1 MFRSE
6 QLTCGC
12 ALSVVPIRTGQ
23 GVFTAYFTARGLAG
37 LDFPPTRP
45 KTKAKSPAAHCSGHL
60 PRLDAWTKLTTDAL
74 QAVLVGKKP
83 RALPPLDWQG
93 GTEFQ
98 QKVWAQLRAIP
109 LGQTRS
115 YGAIAAAVGSPKG
128 ARAVGGAC
136 GSNPIPV
143 LVPCHRVLAVGGRL
157 GGFSGGLDWKKR
169 LLEVEGL
176 GLAFRAD

>member
-1 MFRSE
+1 MSRSND
-6 QLTCGC
+6 LSCGC
-12 ALSVVPIRTGQ
+12 ALTAVPLRTAH

-37 LDFPPTRP
+37 LDFP
-45 KTKAKSPAAHCSGHL
+45 KAKIPASHCHGHL
-60 PRLDAWTKLTTDAL
+60 PKLSAWTTTTTNAL
-74 QAVLVGKKP
+74 LAVLAGKKP

-98 QKVWAQLRAIP
+98 KKVWAALLAIP
-109 LGQTRS
+109 AGQTRS
-115 YGAIAAAVGSPKG
+115 YGEIAAAVGSPKG

-143 LVPCHRVLAVGGRL
+143 LVPCHRVLAGGRGP

-169 LLEVEGL
+169 LLAVEGVRL
-176 GLAFRAD
+176 

>member
-1 MFRSE
+1 MSRSE

-12 ALSVVPIRTGQ
+12 ALNAVPIRTGQ

-37 LDFPPTRP
+37 LDFPPAKT
-45 KTKAKSPAAHCSGHL
+45 KTKAKASAPHCSGHL
-60 PRLDAWTKLTTDAL
+60 PRLDAWTATTTDAL
-74 QAVLVGKKP
+74 HAVLAGKKP

-115 YGAIAAAVGSPKG
+115 YGEIAASVGSPKG

-136 GSNPIPV
+136 GFNPIPV
-143 LVPCHRVLAVGGRL
+143 LVPCHRVLAGGGRL

-176 GLAFRAD
+176 GLAFRVD